1 MIHESWR
8 PIVLAVVLL
17 VGTTAQAADNG
28 PDPREMKA
36 VVDKA
41 VAFLKSSQGQ
51 DGSYS
56 PRRAGPGISAVVAA
70 ALLRN
75 GLTADEPVVARTLTY
90 LEKSV
95 KKDGGIYDRFLANY
109 TTSVA
114 IMAFAEANSG
124 GKYDTLIKKATG
136 FLRQMQFDDS
146 KVESGDAKYGGVG
159 YDGKMRPDLSNTQYF
174 LDALQAAGVPKNDP
188 AVQNAL
194 KFVSRC
200 QNLPGEHND
209 LPFAK
214 KASEEDKGGLVY
226 NPIDQDNQRDLTPT
240 GGLRSAGAMTYAG
253 LKSFLYA
260 GVSKND
266 ERVKAALKWIRAR
279 LYPGQQS
286 RYGPGRPLLLLS
298 YFRQGHAGLWR
309 RYL

>member
-266 ERVKAALKWIRAR
+266 ERVKA
-279 LYPGQQS
+279 G
-286 RYGPGRPLLLLS
+286 
-298 YFRQGHAGLWR
+298 
-309 RYL
+309 